1 MFWLIGVDNW
11 VDESLKKIKIF
22 ISLEFMVNY
31 FLRSTFII
39 ILRSIFTNVYFE
51 LDYPSKLR
59 AIKTSNQILLI

>member
-51 LDYPSKLR
+51 LNYPIKLR
-59 AIKTSNQILLI
+59 TINTSNQILLI